1 MAQKV
6 WAVIDQT
13 GRTLQTFANRQMA
26 EAFAKSVSRN
36 GVVTATVH
44 HVG

>member
-13 GRTLQTFANRQMA
+13 GRTLETFANRQMA
-26 EAFAKSVSRN
+26 EAFAKNVSRN
-36 GVVTATVH
+36 GAVTATVH

>member
-6 WAVIDQT
+6 WAVIDQH
-13 GRTLQTFANRQMA
+13 GRTLNSFSSRQQA
-26 EAFAKSVSRN
+26 EHYAKSVSRN
-36 GVVTATVH
+36 GAVKATVH